1 MVNQPQARNSGP
13 QSEFN
18 LPGSTKHLRS
28 QLAQC
33 RQRYQDLQEKLL
45 ISEATVFAQANQL
58 EKYRVMFT
66 QLPKTGTEGKLA
78 EELRSASWPGKYDSL
93 IQDQARELSYL
104 RQKIREGRGICYL
117 LTQHAKDTVKSF
129 EDLLR
134 SNDIDY
140 YLGQSF
146 REQLA
151 QGSQLTERLTSKLS
165 TRLASPVTL
174 GSAVVLLHPTRLSR
188 ELQEKEK
195 VIEVLQATLDAR
207 SLTPSSSR
215 ALSDSHR
222 SPSSSSFSS
231 DEPEACS
238 DMDIAS
244 EYTHYE
250 EKKASPSH
258 SGFSISHLLL
268 PCWVT
273 AGTDLLEEHLG
284 EIRNLRQRLEESIC
298 INDRLREQLEHR
310 LSSTARGSGPTSN
323 FYSPGLESTPQLCNE
338 NRVLREENQRL
349 QAQLSHAS
357 RGGMEADLSSAVAAF
372 SAALTPP
379 PLPTA
384 LTPRISNQRAEGKDM
399 EEAETREPW

>member
-13 QSEFN
+13 QSEFS

-58 EKYRVMFT
+58 EKYRRVSQLEA

-165 TRLASPVTL
+165 T
-174 GSAVVLLHPTRLSR
+174 
-188 ELQEKEK
+188 
-195 VIEVLQATLDAR
+195 
-207 SLTPSSSR
+207 
-215 ALSDSHR
+215 
-222 SPSSSSFSS
+222 
-231 DEPEACS
+231 
-238 DMDIAS
+238 
-244 EYTHYE
+244 
-250 EKKASPSH
+250 
-258 SGFSISHLLL
+258 
-268 PCWVT
+268 
-273 AGTDLLEEHLG
+273 
-284 EIRNLRQRLEESIC
+284 
-298 INDRLREQLEHR
+298 
-310 LSSTARGSGPTSN
+310 
-323 FYSPGLESTPQLCNE
+323 
-338 NRVLREENQRL
+338 
-349 QAQLSHAS
+349 
-357 RGGMEADLSSAVAAF
+357 
-372 SAALTPP
+372 
-379 PLPTA
+379 
-384 LTPRISNQRAEGKDM
+384 
-399 EEAETREPW
+399 